1 MFNNWLSAYVSK
13 YTDDIPDYLKMSR
26 DEMLDDIPDW
36 LKMSRD
42 EMLDEVAMEFIEG
55 DITYSELCDEYELIE
70 EMFAD
75 ENDI

>member
-26 DEMLDDIPDW
+26 DEMLD
-36 LKMSRD
+36 
-42 EMLDEVAMEFIEG
+42 EVAMEFVNG
-55 DITYSELCDEYELIE
+55 DISFTELCDEYDLIE

-75 ENDI
+75 EEGHN